1 MKKVCNK
8 CPENGEQ
15 ELINFYKKKDTN
27 DGYTSTCKNC
37 HKKYAEEN
45 KDTIK
50 ERQDKY
56 RKDNSEY
63 FKKYRLKNSDHLKDI
78 SKKYSEDNP
87 DYFKKYQ
94 ELNKDKNEH
103 TASHVLLIL
112 DDLIADLNFAKSK
125 TIKQL
130 LVRGRHLFVSIIV
143 TSQYLNSI
151 SPLVRSNMDFI
162 AVSQLNAQGLS
173 LLIDNFH
180 MGDISREQFKK
191 LYFKSTTNYGFFLI
205 NTSCCQNNDIDEI
218 YGQISTPKQY
228 IK

>member
-1 MKKVCNK
+1 MDFTLLNKSVLLVGKRNSGKSQLLRYLVSLSKSHFKTCFLISPTEKINSFYAGVIKEENIFDEYKEAWVETLMKKM
-8 CPENGEQ
+8 
-15 ELINFYKKKDTN
+15 
-27 DGYTSTCKNC
+27 
-37 HKKYAEEN
+37 AE
-45 KDTIK
+45 I
-50 ERQDKY
+50 
-56 RKDNSEY
+56 
-63 FKKYRLKNSDHLKDI
+63 
-78 SKKYSEDNP
+78 
-87 DYFKKYQ
+87 
-94 ELNKDKNEH
+94 NKDKNEH
-103 TASHVLLIL
+103 TASHVLLVL

-130 LVRGRHLFVSIIV
+130 LVRGRHLFISIII

-151 SPLVRSNMDFI
+151 SPLIRSNMDFI

-180 MGDISREQFKK
+180 MGDISKDQFKK

-218 YGQISTPKQY
+218 YGQISTPKEY